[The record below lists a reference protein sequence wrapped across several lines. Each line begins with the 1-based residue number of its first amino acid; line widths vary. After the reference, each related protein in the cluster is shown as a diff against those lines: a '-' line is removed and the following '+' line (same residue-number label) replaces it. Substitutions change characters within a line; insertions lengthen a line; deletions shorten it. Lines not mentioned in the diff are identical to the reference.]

1 MKETEIIMIQMHSYN
16 MWSLVY
22 IALISSLYFLILI
35 GILPATAIH
44 IPLLLACIPISYTAL
59 QKLKE
64 KKIETELFLTIATI
78 ISFIDH
84 QEKPM
89 VIVLIIMLIAEYL
102 EKLISQRTQKE
113 IKSLINLI
121 PKNAT
126 IKTDHE
132 EKIIPITDIKPGM
145 HVIVSTGGLIPV
157 DGKILEGTA
166 TINESTLTGE
176 SIPKEKTIS
185 APVYAGTFVESGS
198 IIIKT
203 EQIGEDT
210 YFGKISILVQTAE
223 QKKAKISI
231 ATEKIAF
238 YLVPALLSLIGL
250 TWLLTK
256 NLNLVTTLLIFGSP
270 LELTIITPLAILSG
284 IIAAFHNGILVKG
297 GLVLEK
303 LSKADTII
311 FDKTGTLTIGEPTVV
326 KIESYDPRYS
336 EQDILKIAAIAEK
349 RADHVLAKAILKKA
363 NEERIIVPDP
373 QGYTSEAGHGVTIQ
387 YDNARWFLGNKHF
400 IEAPEHGNIKI
411 PGNENE
417 PEEYSSFYLGS
428 NEKLYGMIYITD
440 TIRPDAKKTIQD
452 LRNIGFK
459 KVILL
464 SGDKQVIATQIAAS
478 LGIDQAYGG
487 VFPDQKLAM
496 IEELQKQHH
505 IVAMIGDGI
514 NDAPALKQADIGIA
528 MGAMGME
535 PAIEAAD
542 IVLTTNDLYK
552 AAFISALSKKIF
564 SVIQQNLLFGFVLIH
579 GLGITLTFLGFVDPL
594 RAALFHA
601 VSDVAILINSARLMN
616 FKLK

>member
-132 EKIIPITDIKPGM
+132 EKIIPIADIKPGM

-166 TINESTLTGE
+166 AINESTLTGE

-363 NEERIIVPDP
+363 NEAA
-373 QGYTSEAGHGVTIQ
+373 Y
-387 YDNARWFLGNKHF
+387 
-400 IEAPEHGNIKI
+400 
-411 PGNENE
+411 
-417 PEEYSSFYLGS
+417 YSS
-428 NEKLYGMIYITD
+428 
-440 TIRPDAKKTIQD
+440 
-452 LRNIGFK
+452 
-459 KVILL
+459 
-464 SGDKQVIATQIAAS
+464 
-478 LGIDQAYGG
+478 
-487 VFPDQKLAM
+487 
-496 IEELQKQHH
+496 
-505 IVAMIGDGI
+505 
-514 NDAPALKQADIGIA
+514 
-528 MGAMGME
+528 
-535 PAIEAAD
+535 
-542 IVLTTNDLYK
+542 
-552 AAFISALSKKIF
+552 
-564 SVIQQNLLFGFVLIH
+564 
-579 GLGITLTFLGFVDPL
+579 
-594 RAALFHA
+594 
-601 VSDVAILINSARLMN
+601 
-616 FKLK
+616 

>member
-64 KKIETELFLTIATI
+64 KKIETELFLTIAPI

-132 EKIIPITDIKPGM
+132 EKIIPIADIKPGM

-428 NEKLYGMIYITD
+428 NEKLYGMIYITV

-552 AAFISALSKKIF
+552 AVFIYALSKKMFRI
-564 SVIQQNLLFGFVLIH
+564 IQQNLLFGFVLIH

-594 RAALFHA
+594 NAALFHA

>member
-132 EKIIPITDIKPGM
+132 EKIIPIADIKPGM

>member
-1 MKETEIIMIQMHSYN
+1 M
-16 MWSLVY
+16 
-22 IALISSLYFLILI
+22 
-35 GILPATAIH
+35 
-44 IPLLLACIPISYTAL
+44 
-59 QKLKE
+59 
-64 KKIETELFLTIATI
+64 
-78 ISFIDH
+78 
-84 QEKPM
+84 
-89 VIVLIIMLIAEYL
+89 
-102 EKLISQRTQKE
+102 
-113 IKSLINLI
+113 
-121 PKNAT
+121 
-126 IKTDHE
+126 
-132 EKIIPITDIKPGM
+132 
-145 HVIVSTGGLIPV
+145 
-157 DGKILEGTA
+157 
-166 TINESTLTGE
+166 
-176 SIPKEKTIS
+176 
-185 APVYAGTFVESGS
+185 
-198 IIIKT
+198 
-203 EQIGEDT
+203 
-210 YFGKISILVQTAE
+210 
-223 QKKAKISI
+223 
-231 ATEKIAF
+231 
-238 YLVPALLSLIGL
+238 
-250 TWLLTK
+250 
-256 NLNLVTTLLIFGSP
+256 
-270 LELTIITPLAILSG
+270 
-284 IIAAFHNGILVKG
+284 
-297 GLVLEK
+297 
-303 LSKADTII
+303 
-311 FDKTGTLTIGEPTVV
+311 
-326 KIESYDPRYS
+326 
-336 EQDILKIAAIAEK
+336 
-349 RADHVLAKAILKKA
+349 
-363 NEERIIVPDP
+363 
-373 QGYTSEAGHGVTIQ
+373 TIQ